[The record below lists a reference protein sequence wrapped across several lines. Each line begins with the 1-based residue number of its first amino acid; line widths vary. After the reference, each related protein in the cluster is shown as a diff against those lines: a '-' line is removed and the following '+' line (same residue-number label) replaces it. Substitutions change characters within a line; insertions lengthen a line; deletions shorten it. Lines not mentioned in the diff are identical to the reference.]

1 MTKEQEMARID
12 LVELD
17 KLYYDEQSITFEEY
31 AKGID
36 EIEETY
42 GVDIDTLDIK

>member
-31 AKGID
+31 VKGID
-36 EIEETY
+36 EIEEAY
-42 GVDIDTLDIK
+42 GVDIDSLDVR

>member
-31 AKGID
+31 VKSID

-42 GVDIDTLDIK
+42 GVDIDSLDVR

>member
-1 MTKEQEMARID
+1 MARID